1 MIPVYVVSI
10 TTGHPKQEIPM
21 KPYGLKLGGNPGCN
35 CGRCRRGWRE
45 GATQNTICKSS
56 ARQEAKRIM
65 ASWQSD
71 YAVDCKSA

>member
-35 CGRCRRGWRE
+35 CGRCKRRGWRE
-45 GATQNTICKSS
+45 GATQNLIVKAS
-56 ARQEAKRIM
+56 ARQEGKRE
-65 ASWQSD
+65 ALRT
-71 YAVDCKSA
+71 A

>member
-1 MIPVYVVSI
+1 
-10 TTGHPKQEIPM
+10 M

-45 GATQNTICKSS
+45 GATQNTICKTS

-65 ASWQSD
+65 AGWQND
-71 YAVDCKSA
+71 YAVDCKSAYRGLIPLPVSRGHYEYS

>member
-1 MIPVYVVSI
+1 
-10 TTGHPKQEIPM
+10 M

-45 GATQNTICKSS
+45 GATQNTICKAS

-71 YAVDCKSA
+71 YAVDCKSAYRGSNPTLVSK

>member
-1 MIPVYVVSI
+1 
-10 TTGHPKQEIPM
+10 M

-35 CGRCRRGWRE
+35 CGRGWRE
-45 GATQNTICKSS
+45 GATQNTICKAS

-71 YAVDCKSA
+71 YVLGCNPS